1 MQGSRRAVVT
11 AGVGRHDRAEQDGSA
26 KPSGDRVD
34 VSHGTRIEH
43 GACELHREGSGGSDG
58 MGGDVV
64 IN

>member
-1 MQGSRRAVVT
+1 MT
-11 AGVGRHDRAEQDGSA
+11 AGGRGESVTQAWSVDMDDVGRTERGQGRLQSRYTDRAWD
-26 KPSGDRVD
+26 
-34 VSHGTRIEH
+34 